1 MIRIKKRVAVVSL
14 EIAKKM
20 NFYRKKAIKKEL
32 REETLA
38 LSYLC
43 FQNLLNVFF
52 HRHNILQVL
61 CQKYN

>member
-1 MIRIKKRVAVVSL
+1 
-14 EIAKKM
+14 M
-20 NFYRKKAIKKEL
+20 NFYGNFQKVIKKEL

-38 LSYLC
+38 LSISV
-43 FQNLLNVFF
+43 FSEPPKHFF